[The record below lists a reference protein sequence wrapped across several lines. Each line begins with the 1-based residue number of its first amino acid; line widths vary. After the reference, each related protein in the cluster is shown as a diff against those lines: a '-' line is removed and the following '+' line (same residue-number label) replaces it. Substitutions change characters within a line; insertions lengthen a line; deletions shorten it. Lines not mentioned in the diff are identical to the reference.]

1 MRLYYVYI
9 MTNRHRSTL
18 YTGLTNSL
26 EHRILQHKSKS
37 IEGFTSRYHLDRL
50 VYYEETDDIGAAIG
64 REKQIKGWTR
74 AKKVALIESMNPHW
88 QDLAEGWYEER
99 RSVGPLPGAA
109 PSPPPPDSFATLP
122 GADRGCG
129 RRSE

>member
-18 YTGLTNSL
+18 YAGLTKSL
-26 EHRILQHKSKS
+26 EHRIFQHKSKA

-50 VYYEETDDIGAAIG
+50 VYYEETDDTGAAIG

-74 AKKVALIESMNPHW
+74 GKKVALIESMNPHW

-99 RSVGPLPGAA
+99 RPVCAVAGRCPHGRAAGFLRGAT
-109 PSPPPPDSFATLP
+109 S
-122 GADRGCG
+122 G
-129 RRSE
+129 R